1 MKGSS
6 PTVVVYPNSTADVV
20 KIVNISRKYRMPIVP
35 YSGAT
40 SLEGQYRAVSYQ
52 SQSASTPLLSI
63 NLSALGGGY
72 LRGHVGHGQDTGNTR

>member
-1 MKGSS
+1 
-6 PTVVVYPNSTADVV
+6 
-20 KIVNISRKYRMPIVP
+20 MPIVP

-52 SQSASTPLLSI
+52 FYTTPTLLL
-63 NLSALGGGY
+63 NLSALGGSY

>member
-1 MKGSS
+1 
-6 PTVVVYPNSTADVV
+6 
-20 KIVNISRKYRMPIVP
+20 MPIVP

-52 SQSASTPLLSI
+52 CQTASTLLLNI